1 MTIWMSERRRFLAMA
16 FAAGAVTVLSARPA
30 DAGDSEH
37 DLIIPGRKPS
47 GAGMIPKKKPS
58 TATRLPDVP
67 PPSKPTP
74 PRTIVVDA
82 GHGGKDP
89 GAIGRG
95 GVLEKHVNLHIAS
108 CLANELTRRP
118 GFRAV
123 LTRADDRY
131 LDLVERSR
139 IAVQERA
146 DLFVSIHADS
156 APNSEA
162 RGLSVYTLS
171 RTASDELAE
180 TLADRENLAEGAGI
194 DIGSA
199 DQDVIEILAEL
210 VSRHKQSLSA
220 TLQMSILKS
229 AEREYHLLE
238 RPARAAN
245 FAVLKA
251 PGVPSVL
258 VETGFLSNP
267 DDANLLGQ
275 PRVRQGISRAIAR
288 GIVAGMVS
296 RPA

>member
-30 DAGDSEH
+30 EAGDSEH
-37 DLIIPGRKPS
+37 DLVIPGRKPS
-47 GAGMIPKKKPS
+47 GAGIIPNKKPG
-58 TATRLPDVP
+58 TATRIPDVP
-67 PPSKPTP
+67 PPTP

-95 GVLEKHVNLHIAS
+95 GVQEKHVNLHIAS
-108 CLANELTRRP
+108 CLANELNSHS

-131 LDLVERSR
+131 LELVERPR
-139 IAVQERA
+139 IAVHERA

-156 APNSEA
+156 APNP
-162 RGLSVYTLS
+162 YTLS
-171 RTASDELAE
+171 RTASDELAK
-180 TLADRENLAEGAGI
+180 TLADRENLAEGTGI
-194 DIGSA
+194 DIGLA
-199 DQDVIEILAEL
+199 DQDVIEILADL
-210 VSRHKQSLSA
+210 VSRHKQSMSA
-220 TLQMSILKS
+220 AFQESILKS
-229 AEREYHLLE
+229 AEREYRLLE

-258 VETGFLSNP
+258 VETGFLSNS
-267 DDANLLGQ
+267 DDARLLDQ
-275 PRVRQGISRAIAR
+275 PRVRQRISRAIAS
-288 GIVAGMVS
+288 GIVAGMVGS
-296 RPA
+296 PA